1 MRVSCLF
8 VSLYTPQTLYPL
20 APKAPILNPM
30 QILQTLPKPAEVD
43 VTLVWPC
50 SLKKDSVWFLL
61 FVKMPGMDLKELQAC
76 AQVFVAP

>member
-1 MRVSCLF
+1 
-8 VSLYTPQTLYPL
+8 
-20 APKAPILNPM
+20 M